1 MRLWKSKRWCPF
13 NQRFVLTN
21 LFECSNE
28 CYTNHCLGCTLCYF
42 DRIYTTNTLQ
52 MPFKDIC
59 CLYNIAYTTLQYCLY
74 NILKV
79 QTSSTSYKYKLLSVP
94 FHLFNSTIKISNTNT
109 NITSIKQFFCVHI
122 WIKIAVNS

>member
-1 MRLWKSKRWCPF
+1 
-13 NQRFVLTN
+13 
-21 LFECSNE
+21 
-28 CYTNHCLGCTLCYF
+28 
-42 DRIYTTNTLQ
+42 

-59 CLYNIAYTTLQYCLY
+59 CSYNIAYTILQYCLY

-109 NITSIKQFFCVHI
+109 NITLIKTVFLCTHLNKNSCKLI
-122 WIKIAVNS
+122 IRIKY